1 MSEKEKPIPVET
13 AETNPA
19 DKTDTKTKP
28 DKANEAKAKKA
39 ESKPDATSAKS
50 APVPPNKP
58 RPRRGG
64 LLGGSTCP
72 AQLPVDLLARRTGTD
87 AVALGALKAAY
98 GWTER
103 TRITQ
108 ADFLR
113 LREAWL
119 NRPVKEG

>member
-1 MSEKEKPIPVET
+1 MNENEKPIPVET
-13 AETNPA
+13 AETKPA

-28 DKANEAKAKKA
+28 EKASEAKAKKT
-39 ESKPDATSAKS
+39 EVKPDGGNTKT

-64 LLGGSTCP
+64 LLGGSTRP

-87 AVALGALKAAY
+87 AVVLGALKAAY
-98 GWTER
+98 GWTDR
-103 TRITQ
+103 TRLTQ

-119 NRPVKEG
+119 KRPVKEG

>member
-1 MSEKEKPIPVET
+1 MNENEKTNPVET
-13 AETNPA
+13 AETKPT

-28 DKANEAKAKKA
+28 DKATDSKVKKT
-39 ESKPDATSAKS
+39 ESKADSGSSKTAS
-50 APVPPNKP
+50 VQPNKP

-64 LLGGSTCP
+64 LLGGSTRP

-87 AVALGALKAAY
+87 AVVLGALKAAY
-98 GWTER
+98 GWTDR

-108 ADFLR
+108 AEFLR

-119 NRPVKEG
+119 KRPVKEG

>member
-1 MSEKEKPIPVET
+1 MTENEKPIPVET
-13 AETNPA
+13 AETKPA

-28 DKANEAKAKKA
+28 EKATEAKAKKT
-39 ESKPDATSAKS
+39 ESKPDGQPAKT
-50 APVPPNKP
+50 APVQPNKP

-64 LLGGSTCP
+64 LLGGSTHP

-87 AVALGALKAAY
+87 AVVLGALKAAY
-98 GWTER
+98 GWTDR
-103 TRITQ
+103 TRMTQ

-119 NRPVKEG
+119 KRPVKEG